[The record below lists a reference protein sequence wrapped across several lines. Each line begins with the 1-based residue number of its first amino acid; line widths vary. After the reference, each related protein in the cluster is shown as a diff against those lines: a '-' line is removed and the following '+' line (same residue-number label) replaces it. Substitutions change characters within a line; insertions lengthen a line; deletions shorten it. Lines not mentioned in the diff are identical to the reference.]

1 MDYLQA
7 KKIISDSENKAK
19 EIFATISETAL
30 YNQKKVLDAF
40 REHRIGYVHFNPST
54 GYGYDDSGRD
64 GLNKLYASVF
74 KCDSALVS
82 PLIANGTHALT
93 IALFGLLRP
102 GDVLFSA
109 AGKPYDTLDDVIN
122 GKNNGSLK
130 DYGVKYEQADL
141 DDCGNPSIDN
151 ITAKLETVK
160 PKIAFIQRSK
170 GYLWR
175 EALSIAQIE
184 EIITVI
190 KRISP
195 DTVIVVDNC
204 YGEFVE
210 KREPT
215 EVGADVIVGSLI
227 KNPGGGIAPT
237 GGYIAG
243 RSDCIEQI
251 SYRLTAP
258 SLGNEV
264 GSYSIGYRLFY
275 QGLFLAPSTVKNA
288 LMGEVLAS
296 FVFDSIGLN
305 TMPKSGSIPYDI
317 ICSIKFNTGDEMIK
331 FCQSI
336 QKVSPVDSYV
346 TPEAWDMPGYNHPVV
361 MAAGTF
367 IQGASLELTADGT
380 VREPFVAYMQGGLT
394 YEHCVIALTEI
405 LKDIF

>member
-30 YNQKKVLDAF
+30 YNQKKVLNAF

-54 GYGYDDSGRD
+54 GYGYDDTGRE

-130 DYGVKYEQADL
+130 EYGVKYEQADL

-151 ITAKLETVK
+151 IRAKLDTIK

-190 KRISP
+190 KNISP

-210 KREPT
+210 TREPT

-264 GSYSIGYRLFY
+264 GSYSGGYRLFY

-305 TMPKSGSIPYDI
+305 TMPKSGSMPYDI
-317 ICSIKFNTGDEMIK
+317 ICSIKFNTGDELIK

-346 TPEAWDMPGYNHPVV
+346 TPEAWDMPGYNHPVI